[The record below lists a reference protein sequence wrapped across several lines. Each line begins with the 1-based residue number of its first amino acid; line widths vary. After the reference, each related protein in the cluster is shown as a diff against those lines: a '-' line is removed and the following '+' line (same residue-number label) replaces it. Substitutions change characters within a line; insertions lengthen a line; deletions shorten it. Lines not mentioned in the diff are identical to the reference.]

1 MDLTEPIRLIATDLD
16 GTLLNDNYEIS
27 PILQDALKRA
37 RQNGIQVVVTTGRD
51 RASALQYI
59 EPLGLSDTFI
69 GSGGA
74 EIWHEGKIVNSI
86 QLTLEQTRWLMGV
99 VIELNCG
106 SFIDQLPETW
116 NYGNRKYVDMYLHV
130 SDAAKEIE
138 DVETFYH
145 PLPNKISI
153 INEPKILAEIRPRI
167 IERYPELHLTT
178 PFTHILDVNPSGAD
192 KGSAVLHL
200 ASLINIPASQISAVG
215 DSDNDLAMLDVAAA
229 SFAVNNAVETVK
241 QRVHYLAPSNN
252 ENGVAWMIDEILAAN
267 AKLNR

>member
-27 PILQDALKRA
+27 PVLQVALERA
-37 RQNGIQVVVTTGRD
+37 RHNDLQVVVTTGRD

-74 EIWHEGKIVNSI
+74 EIWYQGKIVNSI
-86 QLTLEQTRWLMGV
+86 SLTLEQTRWLMDLV
-99 VIELNCG
+99 VKLDCG
-106 SFIDQLPETW
+106 SFIDQLPNTW
-116 NYGNRKYVDMYLHV
+116 NFGNRKYVDMYLHV
-130 SDAAKEIE
+130 SDAAQEVE
-138 DVETFYH
+138 EVETFFD

-153 INEPKILAEIRPRI
+153 LNDPEVLARIRHLI
-167 IERYPELHLTT
+167 VERYPELHLTT
-178 PFTHILDVNPSGAD
+178 PFLHILDVNPSGAD

-200 ASLINIPASQISAVG
+200 ASRMNIPASQIAAVG
-215 DSDNDLAMLDVAAA
+215 NSDNDLAMIDIAAA
-229 SFAVNNAVETVK
+229 PFAVRNAVETLK
-241 QRVHYLAPSNN
+241 QHVRFLAPSNN

-267 AKLNR
+267 ARVRS